1 MARPKVYD
9 PAVLGA
15 QMRDVFWQK
24 GYEGTSLSDL
34 VAATGVRSGS
44 LHAGFGQK
52 SALFAAALDAYD
64 EAFLGAM
71 DVEGRGRD
79 RLRHYIDLLHNRVTT
94 DPAKRGCFV
103 IASASEIDR
112 HTDEN
117 REAIQSRIRR
127 MQMYIEN
134 AMEEDGVRD
143 PDASAAFLG
152 AVVSLLTLAR
162 CNVDTATLRGIRDE
176 AKRRLG

>member
-1 MARPKVYD
+1 
-9 PAVLGA
+9 
-15 QMRDVFWQK
+15 
-24 GYEGTSLSDL
+24 
-34 VAATGVRSGS
+34 
-44 LHAGFGQK
+44 
-52 SALFAAALDAYD
+52 
-64 EAFLGAM
+64 
-71 DVEGRGRD
+71 
-79 RLRHYIDLLHNRVTT
+79 NRVTT

-117 REAIQSRIRR
+117 REAIQSRIRQ

-162 CNVDTATLRGIRDE
+162 CNVDTAILRGIRDE